1 MRFSNF
7 FQMWEK
13 LENARLK
20 KYLKNFQK
28 TIDKCPRLLYN
39 NYSNGETQMKDYF
52 TMYGK
57 ACNGEITE
65 QEWNEYVLKVLE
77 QIMIDNKNV
86 LTNLKY
92 L

>member
-1 MRFSNF
+1 
-7 FQMWEK
+7 
-13 LENARLK
+13 
-20 KYLKNFQK
+20 
-28 TIDKCPRLLYN
+28 
-39 NYSNGETQMKDYF
+39 MKDYYV
-52 TMYGK
+52 MYAK

-65 QEWNEYVLKVLE
+65 QEWQDYVFKVLE

>member
-1 MRFSNF
+1 M
-7 FQMWEK
+7 EK
-13 LENARLK
+13 IGNRTFK
-20 KYLKNFQK
+20 KNIKKFKK
-28 TIDKCPRLLYN
+28 TIDKYPRLCYN
-39 NYSNGETQMKDYF
+39 NYGKGEITMKDYYK
-52 TMYGK
+52 MYAK

-65 QEWNEYVLKVLE
+65 QEWQNYVLKVLE

>member
-1 MRFSNF
+1 M
-7 FQMWEK
+7 
-13 LENARLK
+13 
-20 KYLKNFQK
+20 
-28 TIDKCPRLLYN
+28 CYN
-39 NYSNGETQMKDYF
+39 NYSKREIKMKDYYE
-52 TMYGK
+52 MYGK

-65 QEWNEYVLKVLE
+65 QEWQNYVLKVLE